1 MKKQNDDKNKRCNL
15 YLKQENKINNYYM
28 NKKNRFKNCID
39 ESINKFKINYNY
51 FKTFCTVSTMYIEN
65 INKNI
70 YNIKKLLSHFNTNE
84 KESDLSEQLNELE
97 RLILYQ
103 LDGEKEKIE
112 RLNFN
117 KELKKGIPEYEKRGK
132 EIENELYNHYHEYI
146 NLMDKLYHS
155 HVNYLRNFNDYEIKM
170 INIETKDKNELK
182 ESDINLIPKKDKI
195 LVSLHYA
202 ESQYKSTL
210 ESVNNSMKVLY
221 KEVKTLLEEYNKYN
235 KELKQIIGS
244 NVGSIYLGYITSTK
258 MQQTYDEKVLKLK
271 NLKANN
277 KLNDSQYNEYEENI
291 KVEKLCEDSVFK
303 KYDLL
308 SPFANIEGYKQSNK
322 LLKELKP
329 EIIYKISCII
339 NSEFDYIPKVDLK
352 EQYRI
357 MDVKLICEKIL
368 EENSIDK
375 NLERQLYQYLEERKY
390 RLAFLAA
397 LNKIRTLGKFQISK
411 KSLIALGNIIKII
424 VDKLY
429 KEKNY
434 DYEIISYLIIMCQT
448 YFSLG
453 IDGKEKVYLIRFIED
468 SKYFRSENLWNCYIN
483 QIIDNELETMET
495 KNMWNL
501 EKSQEDEN
509 NKMSKIYF
517 GKLFS
522 LTQNIMEFKI
532 DKKIVHRI
540 IHNLIDTKYNIPDD
554 LINPIDQFIENTIYI
569 EKIFIPERDIL

>member
-1 MKKQNDDKNKRCNL
+1 
-15 YLKQENKINNYYM
+15 
-28 NKKNRFKNCID
+28 
-39 ESINKFKINYNY
+39 
-51 FKTFCTVSTMYIEN
+51 MYIEN

-70 YNIKKLLSHFNTNE
+70 DNIKKLLSYFNTNE

-97 RLILYQ
+97 RLIVYQ

-117 KELKKGIPEYEKRGK
+117 KDLKKGKPEYEKRGK
-132 EIENELYNHYHEYI
+132 EIENELNKLYHCYI

-155 HVNYLRNFNDYEIKM
+155 HANYLRNFNDYEIKM
-170 INIETKDKNELK
+170 ISIETKDKNELK
-182 ESDINLIPKKDKI
+182 ETDINPMPKNDKI
-195 LVSLHYA
+195 LISLHSA
-202 ESQYKSTL
+202 ENQYRSTL
-210 ESVNNSMKVLY
+210 ENVNNSMKVLC
-221 KEVKTLLEEYNKYN
+221 KEANALLEEYNKYN
-235 KELKQIIGS
+235 NELKQIMETNI
-244 NVGSIYLGYITSTK
+244 GSIYLGYITSNK
-258 MQQTYDEKVLKLK
+258 MQQTFDEKVLTLK
-271 NLKANN
+271 NFKANN
-277 KLNDSQYNEYEENI
+277 NLDDWKCSDYEESI
-291 KVEKLCEDSVFK
+291 KMEKLCEDFAFK

-322 LLKELKP
+322 ILKELKP

-375 NLERQLYQYLEERKY
+375 NLENQLYQYLEERKY

-483 QIIDNELETMET
+483 QIIDKELETLET

-501 EKSQEDEN
+501 EISQEDEY

-569 EKIFIPERDIL
+569 EKIFVPERDIL

>member
-1 MKKQNDDKNKRCNL
+1 
-15 YLKQENKINNYYM
+15 
-28 NKKNRFKNCID
+28 
-39 ESINKFKINYNY
+39 
-51 FKTFCTVSTMYIEN
+51 
-65 INKNI
+65 
-70 YNIKKLLSHFNTNE
+70 
-84 KESDLSEQLNELE
+84 
-97 RLILYQ
+97 
-103 LDGEKEKIE
+103 
-112 RLNFN
+112 
-117 KELKKGIPEYEKRGK
+117 
-132 EIENELYNHYHEYI
+132 
-146 NLMDKLYHS
+146 
-155 HVNYLRNFNDYEIKM
+155 
-170 INIETKDKNELK
+170 
-182 ESDINLIPKKDKI
+182 
-195 LVSLHYA
+195 
-202 ESQYKSTL
+202 
-210 ESVNNSMKVLY
+210 
-221 KEVKTLLEEYNKYN
+221 
-235 KELKQIIGS
+235 
-244 NVGSIYLGYITSTK
+244 
-258 MQQTYDEKVLKLK
+258 
-271 NLKANN
+271 
-277 KLNDSQYNEYEENI
+277 
-291 KVEKLCEDSVFK
+291 
-303 KYDLL
+303 
-308 SPFANIEGYKQSNK
+308 
-322 LLKELKP
+322 
-329 EIIYKISCII
+329 
-339 NSEFDYIPKVDLK
+339 
-352 EQYRI
+352 

-375 NLERQLYQYLEERKY
+375 NLENQLYQYLEERKY

-483 QIIDNELETMET
+483 QIIDNEMEKMET

-532 DKKIVHRI
+532 DKKTVHRI
-540 IHNLIDTKYNIPDD
+540 IHNLIDTKYNIPDN
-554 LINPIDQFIENTIYI
+554 LINSIDQFIENTIYI

>member
-1 MKKQNDDKNKRCNL
+1 
-15 YLKQENKINNYYM
+15 
-28 NKKNRFKNCID
+28 
-39 ESINKFKINYNY
+39 
-51 FKTFCTVSTMYIEN
+51 
-65 INKNI
+65 
-70 YNIKKLLSHFNTNE
+70 
-84 KESDLSEQLNELE
+84 
-97 RLILYQ
+97 
-103 LDGEKEKIE
+103 
-112 RLNFN
+112 
-117 KELKKGIPEYEKRGK
+117 
-132 EIENELYNHYHEYI
+132 
-146 NLMDKLYHS
+146 MDKLYHS
-155 HVNYLRNFNDYEIKM
+155 HANYLRNFNDYEIKM
-170 INIETKDKNELK
+170 INIEIKDKNELK
-182 ESDINLIPKKDKI
+182 ETDINPMPKNDKI
-195 LVSLHYA
+195 LVSLHSA
-202 ESQYKSTL
+202 ENQYKSTL
-210 ESVNNSMKVLY
+210 ESVNNSMKVIY
-221 KEVKTLLEEYNKYN
+221 KEVNALLEEYNKYN
-235 KELKQIIGS
+235 NELKQIMETNIS
-244 NVGSIYLGYITSTK
+244 SIYLGCISSNK
-258 MQQTYDEKVLKLK
+258 IQQIFDEKVLTFKNFKANNNLDDLQYGDYEK
-271 NLKANN
+271 NLK
-277 KLNDSQYNEYEENI
+277 I
-291 KVEKLCEDSVFK
+291 EKLCEDSVFK

-322 LLKELKP
+322 ILKELKP

-339 NSEFDYIPKVDLK
+339 NSEFNYIPKVDLK

-375 NLERQLYQYLEERKY
+375 NLERQLYKYLEERKY

-411 KSLIALGNIIKII
+411 KSLITLGNIIKII

-468 SKYFRSENLWNCYIN
+468 SKYFRSETLWNCYIN
-483 QIIDNELETMET
+483 QIIDKELETLET

-509 NKMSKIYF
+509 NKLSKIYF

-540 IHNLIDTKYNIPDD
+540 IHNLIDTKYNLPDD
-554 LINPIDQFIENTIYI
+554 LISPIDQFIENTIYI
-569 EKIFIPERDIL
+569 EKVFVPEKDIL